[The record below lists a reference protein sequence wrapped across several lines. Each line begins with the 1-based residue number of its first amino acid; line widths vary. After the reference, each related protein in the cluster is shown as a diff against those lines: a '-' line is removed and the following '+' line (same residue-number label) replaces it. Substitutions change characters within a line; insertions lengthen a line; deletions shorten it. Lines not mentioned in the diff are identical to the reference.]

1 MLVLQK
7 NIIKN
12 SESNILEEDKTNNK
26 RSRAK
31 SNLVYSKYLILYK
44 YRNIIKFSKR
54 SSDSKR
60 NDVIGFKDK

>member
-31 SNLVYSKYLILYK
+31 SNLVYSNLVYK